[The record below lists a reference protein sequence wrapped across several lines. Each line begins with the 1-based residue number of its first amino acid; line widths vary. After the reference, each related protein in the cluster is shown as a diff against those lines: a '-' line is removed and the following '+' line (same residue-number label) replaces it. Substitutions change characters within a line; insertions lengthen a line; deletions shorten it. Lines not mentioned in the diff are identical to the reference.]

1 MTYESLK
8 NEVVALGFEQSADN
22 EAFLLF
28 AVNRAQKMIGT
39 DFPLDAYYTIYQS
52 PTDPLM
58 LYREAPAR
66 LTLHGK
72 CAISLRAYNGG
83 SVTIKDEDG
92 TKRYSFNAQK
102 DAYQFKLKKEST
114 LTFSGAV
121 FDLAVYEDVYDT
133 TAQIPIYYDMIP
145 YMLKSL
151 IDGFISLLDEARDE
165 NGKSIPG
172 AITEGNLLLLPRS
185 YRGKIRLRFRRS
197 ENPITPETEEV
208 DIHPAAH
215 ALLPLLSAA
224 YLWLE
229 DEPEKAQYYM
239 TLYREGAA
247 RLHAQIRDA
256 TRAGYEDVL
265 KWA

>member
-22 EAFLLF
+22 ENFLLY

-39 DFPLDAYYTIYQS
+39 DFPLEEYYTVYQS

-58 LYREAPAR
+58 LYREAPTS

-72 CAISLRAYNGG
+72 CAISLRTYDSGA
-83 SVTIKDEDG
+83 VTIKDAQG
-92 TKRYSFNAQK
+92 TKRYSFNNQK
-102 DAYQFKLKKEST
+102 LAYQFKLEKESV
-114 LTFSGAV
+114 LTFSGTV

-133 TAQIPIYYDMIP
+133 TSQIPIYYDMIP
-145 YMLKSL
+145 YTLASQ
-151 IDGFISLLDEARDE
+151 INGFISLLDEPRDE
-165 NGKSIPG
+165 QGRPIEG
-172 AITEGNLLLLPRS
+172 AVTEGSLLLVPRS
-185 YRGKIRLRFRRS
+185 YRGQVRLRYRRS
-197 ENPITPETEEV
+197 EQPITPETEAV

-239 TLYREGAA
+239 SLYREGAA
-247 RLHAQIRDA
+247 RLHAQVREG

-265 KWA
+265 RWA